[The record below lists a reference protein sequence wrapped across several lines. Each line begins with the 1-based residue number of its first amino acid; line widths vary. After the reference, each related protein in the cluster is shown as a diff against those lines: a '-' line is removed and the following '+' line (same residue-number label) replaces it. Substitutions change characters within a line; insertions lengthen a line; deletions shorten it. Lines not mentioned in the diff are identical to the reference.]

1 MTKIQYTSASPKAGQ
16 IEHISS
22 SVAATLIAAGFATAV
37 PFPPRGSKEWLAAI
51 QEVDR
56 MNTQPSQYDTPV
68 PANGVE
74 WAATVMSS
82 GLVRVIKKIN
92 GSIWWFDGPPTEC
105 PESIRAQFL
114 QLANLNPGANAEA
127 LDAAK
132 RSQVDANNKA
142 RDVFNGV
149 RNVVKLAIK
158 FLKDS
163 DVPSF
168 SGSFLAGQV
177 GNLPAAEAQKLVD
190 AGLAK
195 FVE

>member
-1 MTKIQYTSASPKAGQ
+1 
-16 IEHISS
+16 
-22 SVAATLIAAGFATAV
+22 
-37 PFPPRGSKEWLAAI
+37 
-51 QEVDR
+51 
-56 MNTQPSQYDTPV
+56 
-68 PANGVE
+68 
-74 WAATVMSS
+74 
-82 GLVRVIKKIN
+82 
-92 GSIWWFDGPPTEC
+92 
-105 PESIRAQFL
+105 
-114 QLANLNPGANAEA
+114 
-127 LDAAK
+127 
-132 RSQVDANNKA
+132 
-142 RDVFNGV
+142 VFNGV